1 MSLGRCETQSSPA
14 HAGRRSSCTE
24 TRDFNRRG
32 RARPSIRQTRTPLR
46 RSRQA
51 ALNHPSETERL
62 RCRRQSATRANPT
75 RRSLG
80 SEAASTA
87 RATKHSAASDQFC
100 IRARRVS
107 LATGPKTN
115 FHSERAAGREQR
127 LRFCQRERAG
137 DTADGARSSR
147 CDRLELAASAERA
160 PRLGSLRRCPIVPP
174 LPDGSGS
181 ARIGPSYDPLSARSL
196 ARLVRNWT
204 RLLVI
209 SAPICWRSADTAT
222 GIRSQ
227 PPRSEYGL
235 IYLQIGWFAVRREPR
250 MTGSEP
256 PSIGVHCAATVA
268 RVPVIVAALF
278 REGVTPEAG
287 CLLYVRVHVKR
298 GPGPAGAGRTVH
310 CPATPSPFSH
320 SHAGRA
326 K

>member
-1 MSLGRCETQSSPA
+1 MPQTVSDTRQSDTAQPRIRSCEHSPGNKA
-14 HAGRRSSCTE
+14 
-24 TRDFNRRG
+24 
-32 RARPSIRQTRTPLR
+32 
-46 RSRQA
+46 
-51 ALNHPSETERL
+51 L
-62 RCRRQSATRANPT
+62 RCIRPILHPRAACVVGHRAKDELRQRAAATR
-75 RRSLG
+75 
-80 SEAASTA
+80 
-87 RATKHSAASDQFC
+87 
-100 IRARRVS
+100 
-107 LATGPKTN
+107 
-115 FHSERAAGREQR
+115 REQR

-147 CDRLELAASAERA
+147 CDRLELAASVERA

-181 ARIGPSYDPLSARSL
+181 ARIGPSYDPSSARSL